1 MDEDRRAYAEVLFE
15 KLGKE
20 RSFHGNLFTEWGTR
34 LESLAMEMMKRD
46 WPHLRI
52 EQPGF
57 IEHATDP
64 RVGISPDGL
73 AMDSVTGDVYLIEIK
88 CPFVRGIGDG
98 IKEEYKS
105 QVQLSMSV
113 LRSHGVDSRCLF
125 MQYNPHPSEQATYE
139 IVDRCPSWERKFFEN
154 LERFWNDLE
163 TWRGRPR
170 LDHPLFATW
179 LLNKDKRSK
188 PLWISKAMESKF
200 FKHVIY

>member
-1 MDEDRRAYAEVLFE
+1 MGMLR
-15 KLGKE
+15 
-20 RSFHGNLFTEWGTR
+20 
-34 LESLAMEMMKRD
+34 RD

-73 AMDSVTGDVYLIEIK
+73 ALDSVTGDVYLIEIK

-98 IKEEYKS
+98 IKDEYKS

-125 MQYNPHPSEQATYE
+125 MQYNPHPSEQATYD
-139 IVDRCPSWERKFFEN
+139 IFLFFGRFFSPYQGRKSGN
-154 LERFWNDLE
+154 RPASASGHRRWRRSSV
-163 TWRGRPR
+163 WQRGR
-170 LDHPLFATW
+170 W
-179 LLNKDKRSK
+179 GRSR
-188 PLWISKAMESKF
+188 
-200 FKHVIY
+200 